1 MDRYELLTRITTF
14 PLIARGLADDLLSGD
29 YRAVFKGQGMEFD
42 EVRRYERGDDIRS
55 IDWNVSARFGT
66 PYVKMY
72 REEREMTVCIIL
84 DNSASMHTPGGN
96 MSDSPGAELNRYE
109 QAVLAAA
116 LVAFSAEQAGQRLS
130 MIFFD
135 REISKIVPPRKGRS
149 HTMAVISAALEARP
163 LEKGSGL
170 GKALI
175 GAERLLKRRSLV
187 IIISDFLCINWEQEI
202 GDLAKRH
209 DVIALRISG
218 PLDKEMP
225 KSGLLTME
233 DPETGLMLRVPAS
246 FSSFR
251 SAWTLWH
258 EERAQLWEAICRRSG
273 ASYLDLST
281 ADDAAAVLIHFFH
294 RGTSTVSGSGG
305 SYRRGASSDYSGA
318 AGSGEKSRG
327 YK

>member
-1 MDRYELLTRITTF
+1 MDRHELLNRISTF
-14 PLIARGLADDLLSGD
+14 PLAARGLAEELLSGD

-42 EVRRYERGDDIRS
+42 EVRHYEPGDDVRS

-84 DNSASMHTPGGN
+84 DNSASMHTTGGSESSG
-96 MSDSPGAELNRYE
+96 SDVNRYE

-116 LVAFSAEQAGQRLS
+116 LIAFSAEQAGQRIS

-135 REISKIVPPRKGRS
+135 REISKIIPPRKGRS
-149 HTMAVISAALEARP
+149 HTMALISAALEGRP

-170 GKALI
+170 GKALT

-187 IIISDFLCINWEQEI
+187 IIISDFLCVDWEQEI
-202 GDLAKRH
+202 GDLSRRH
-209 DVIALRISG
+209 DVISIKISG

-225 KSGLLTME
+225 GSGLLSLE
-233 DPETGLMLRVPAS
+233 DPETEFKLTASSS

-251 SAWTLWH
+251 SAWSSWH
-258 EERAQLWEAICRRSG
+258 EEKVRLWEAICRRSG
-273 ASYLDLST
+273 AAYLELST
-281 ADDAAAVLIHFFH
+281 ADDAPTVLMRFFKGH
-294 RGTSTVSGSGG
+294 
-305 SYRRGASSDYSGA
+305 
-318 AGSGEKSRG
+318 K
-327 YK
+327 

>member
-14 PLIARGLADDLLSGD
+14 PLIARGLAEELLSGD

-96 MSDSPGAELNRYE
+96 RPDSPGAELNRYE

-116 LVAFSAEQAGQRLS
+116 LIAFSADQAGQRLS

-135 REISKIVPPRKGRS
+135 REISKIIPPRKGRS

-170 GKALI
+170 GKALV

-202 GDLAKRH
+202 GDLARRH

-225 KSGLLTME
+225 RSGLLTME

-246 FSSFR
+246 FPSFR
-251 SAWTLWH
+251 SAWASWH
-258 EERAQLWEAICRRSG
+258 GERGQLWEAICRRSG
-273 ASYLDLST
+273 VAHLELST
-281 ADDAAAVLIHFFH
+281 ADDAPAVLIRFFR
-294 RGTSTVSGSGG
+294 RGT
-305 SYRRGASSDYSGA
+305 SSDYS
-318 AGSGEKSRG
+318 RG
-327 YK
+327 QQ

>member
-1 MDRYELLTRITTF
+1 MDRHELLNRISTF
-14 PLIARGLADDLLSGD
+14 PLAARGLAEELLSGD

-42 EVRRYERGDDIRS
+42 EVRRYERGDDVRS

-84 DNSASMHTPGGN
+84 DNSASMHTTGGTES
-96 MSDSPGAELNRYE
+96 SDSGVSRYE

-116 LVAFSAEQAGQRLS
+116 LIAFSAEQAGQRLS

-135 REISKIVPPRKGRS
+135 GEISKIIPPRKGRA

-163 LEKGSGL
+163 LERGSSL

-175 GAERLLKRRSLV
+175 GAGRLLKRRSLV

-202 GDLAKRH
+202 GDLSRRH
-209 DVIALRISG
+209 DVICLRISG

-225 KSGLLTME
+225 RSGLLTLE
-233 DPETGLMLRVPAS
+233 DPETGLKLRAS
-246 FSSFR
+246 SSFVSFR
-251 SAWTLWH
+251 TAWASWH

-273 ASYLDLST
+273 AAFLELST
-281 ADDAAAVLIHFFH
+281 ADDAPTVLMRFFQS
-294 RGTSTVSGSGG
+294 GTS
-305 SYRRGASSDYSGA
+305 SDPRS
-318 AGSGEKSRG
+318 AGQE
-327 YK
+327 YQ